1 MAEKP
6 KICMTV
12 RLVVENFTLKELRE
26 ASEDELMEL
35 NDVGPEVSKSI
46 TSFFMSSGE
55 ELVQDLLNEGVRPE
69 REMTGDELAGLKLVI
84 TGSIEGV
91 HPTGV
96 GQVTRD
102 TWRGC
107 NFFGLPGNWIG
118 DDPGDRKIED
128 AESLDV
134 EKLEQS
140 GFRDRFL
147 DELR

>member
-1 MAEKP
+1 MGEESS
-6 KICMTV
+6 
-12 RLVVENFTLKELRE
+12 RLLAENFTLEELKE
-26 ASEDELMEL
+26 ASEHELMEL
-35 NDVGPEVSKSI
+35 SDVGPEVSKSI

-69 REMTGDELAGLKLVI
+69 REITGDELAGLKLVI
-84 TGSIEGV
+84 TGSIEGYTRQELV
-91 HPTGV
+91 RLLEIHGAD
-96 GQVTRD
+96 VTSSVSRETD
-102 TWRGC
+102 
-107 NFFGLPGNWIG
+107 FLVIG